1 MDNKENMNKAYNI
14 HSYKRSNNN
23 YGSNNATT
31 NTNTSNN
38 SKNKGFIFLIVLI
51 AVGLGCSILGGIVGS
66 VITNISG
73 IFSSHSIVKSYNPD
87 LKIDDSYKSNIE
99 AIADKSSPSV
109 VGIQIKAKSSKSS
122 RYPWLKLP
130 NDSEAVSEGSG
141 VVYTADGYI
150 ITNYHVVKSA
160 ILSDD
165 AIIDVFTYSDYENA
179 KTAKIVGYD
188 AGADIAIIKIDA
200 EGLTPM
206 EFANSDAVRVGQT
219 AVVIG
224 NPAGLDFAGSVS
236 KGIISGLNRK
246 IKLENG
252 VEMTLIQTDAAV
264 NPGNSGGAMVDGT
277 GKLMGIVNS
286 KLVDTRLEGMG
297 FAIPANAVKSLAD
310 FLISR
315 KDTSKPTLGI
325 KMDLRYTPE
334 ILTSYGMPTGVVVD
348 SVNEGSPAE
357 KAGIERGDIITK
369 VAGKATPSA
378 EVLGSVIKNNINVG
392 ENISIEIYRDGKT
405 MMVEATLGE

>member
-1 MDNKENMNKAYNI
+1 MDNKENINKSYNI
-14 HSYKRSNNN
+14 HSYKRGNSN
-23 YGSNNATT
+23 YSSNMT
-31 NTNTSNN
+31 TSNN
-38 SKNKGFIFLIVLI
+38 SFNNNKNRGFMFIIALV
-51 AVGLGCSILGGIVGS
+51 AVGLGCSIVGGILGS

-73 IFSSHSIVKSYNPD
+73 MFNGHSIVKSYNPD
-87 LKIDDSYKSNIE
+87 LQIDDSYKSNIE

-122 RYPWLKLP
+122 RYPWLKAP

-160 ILSDD
+160 ILSSD
-165 AIIDVFTYSDYENA
+165 AMVDVFTYSDYENA

-200 EGLTPM
+200 EGLVPM
-206 EFANSDAVRVGQT
+206 EFANSDAVRVGET
-219 AVVIG
+219 SVVIG

-277 GKLMGIVNS
+277 GKLIGIVNS

-297 FAIPANAVKSLAD
+297 FAIPANAVKSIAD

-315 KDTSKPTLGI
+315 KDTAKPTLGI
-325 KMDLRYTPE
+325 EMDLRYTPE
-334 ILTSYGMPTGVVVD
+334 ILTSYGLPTGVVVD
-348 SVNEGSPAE
+348 SVSEGSPAH

-378 EVLGSVIKNNINVG
+378 EVLGSVIKNNVNVG
-392 ENISIEIYRDGKT
+392 EKISIEIYRDGKT
-405 MMVEATLGE
+405 VTVEATLGE

>member
-1 MDNKENMNKAYNI
+1 MDDNENIGKAYNVN
-14 HSYKRSNNN
+14 SYQKRN
-23 YGSNNATT
+23 YTYGNNAT
-31 NTNTSNN
+31 NNGSSNN
-38 SKNKGFIFLIVLI
+38 GNNGLKMVILLIV
-51 AVGLGCSILGGIVGS
+51 VGIGCSIFGGILGS

-73 IFSSHSIVKSYNPD
+73 MFNTNSIVRSYNPD
-87 LKIDDSYKSNIE
+87 MKIDDSYKSNIE

-122 RYPWLKLP
+122 RYPWLKTP
-130 NDSEAVSEGSG
+130 DEAEAVSEGSG
-141 VVYTADGYI
+141 VIYTSDGYI
-150 ITNYHVVKSA
+150 ITNYHVIKSA
-160 ILSDD
+160 VLSSD
-165 AIIDVFTYSDYENA
+165 AQVSVFTYSDLKDE
-179 KTAKIVGYD
+179 KSAKIIGYD

-200 EGLTPM
+200 ENLTPV
-206 EFANSDAVRVGQT
+206 EFENSDAVRVGQT

-224 NPAGLDFAGSVS
+224 NPAGLEFAGSVS

-264 NPGNSGGAMVDGT
+264 NPGNSGGAIVDGT
-277 GKLMGIVNS
+277 GKLIGIVNS

-297 FAIPANAVKSLAD
+297 FAIPSNAVKSIAD

-315 KDTSKPTLGI
+315 KDTAKPTLGI

-334 ILTSYGMPTGVVVD
+334 ILNNYGMPSGVVVD
-348 SVNEGSPAE
+348 SVSEGSPAE
-357 KAGIERGDIITK
+357 KAGIKRGDIITK

-378 EVLGSVIKNNINVG
+378 EILGSIIKNNINVN
-392 ENISIEIYRDGKT
+392 EEVPIEIYRDGNTTTVTAK
-405 MMVEATLGE
+405 LG

>member
-1 MDNKENMNKAYNI
+1 MDDNENISKAYNVN
-14 HSYKRSNNN
+14 SYQKRN
-23 YGSNNATT
+23 YTYGNNAT
-31 NTNTSNN
+31 NN
-38 SKNKGFIFLIVLI
+38 GNNGNNGFKIIILLIV
-51 AVGLGCSILGGIVGS
+51 VGIGCSIFGGILGS

-73 IFSSHSIVKSYNPD
+73 MFNTNSIVRSYNPD
-87 LKIDDSYKSNIE
+87 MKIDDSYKSNIE

-122 RYPWLKLP
+122 RYPWLKTP
-130 NDSEAVSEGSG
+130 DESEAVSEGSG
-141 VVYTADGYI
+141 VIYTSDGYI

-160 ILSDD
+160 VLSSD
-165 AIIDVFTYSDYENA
+165 AQVSVFTYSDLKDE
-179 KTAKIVGYD
+179 KSAKIIGYD

-200 EGLTPM
+200 ENLTPV
-206 EFANSDAVRVGQT
+206 EFENSDAVRVGQT

-224 NPAGLDFAGSVS
+224 NPAGLEFAGSVS

-264 NPGNSGGAMVDGT
+264 NPGNSGGAIVDGT
-277 GKLMGIVNS
+277 GKLIGIVNS

-297 FAIPANAVKSLAD
+297 FAIPSNAVKSIAD

-315 KDTSKPTLGI
+315 KDTAKPTLGI

-334 ILTSYGMPTGVVVD
+334 ILNNYGMPSGVVVD
-348 SVNEGSPAE
+348 SVSEGSPAE
-357 KAGIERGDIITK
+357 KAGIKRGDIITK

-378 EVLGSVIKNNINVG
+378 EILGSIIKNNINVN
-392 ENISIEIYRDGKT
+392 EEVPIEIYRDGNTTTVTAK
-405 MMVEATLGE
+405 LG

>member
-1 MDNKENMNKAYNI
+1 MDNKENINRSYNVN
-14 HSYKRSNNN
+14 SYQKRN
-23 YGSNNATT
+23 YNCGSNMTNNA
-31 NTNTSNN
+31 SPNN
-38 SKNKGFIFLIVLI
+38 GNNGLKIIVLLVV
-51 AVGLGCSILGGIVGS
+51 VGLSCSIIGGILGS
-66 VITNISG
+66 VITSFSG
-73 IFSSHSIVKSYNPD
+73 MFNSSSVTRYYNPD
-87 LKIDDSYKSNIE
+87 MKIDDSYKSNIE

-206 EFANSDAVRVGQT
+206 EFANSDAVRVGET

-392 ENISIEIYRDGKT
+392 EKISIEIYRDGKT